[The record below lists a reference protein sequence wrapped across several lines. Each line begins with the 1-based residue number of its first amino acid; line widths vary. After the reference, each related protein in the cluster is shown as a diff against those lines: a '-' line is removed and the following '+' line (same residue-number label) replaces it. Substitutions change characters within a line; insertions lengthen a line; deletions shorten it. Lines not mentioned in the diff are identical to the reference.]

1 MINDVSPHNPD
12 KTKKEV
18 SFGYKKKRIGGH
30 QPLSDEDPIDIRQ
43 LIETMQSNLVELFD
57 QLRELRSRLNL
68 ASDIPSDASPTIL
81 PLFSE
86 VKTPN
91 SDKHDS
97 VSTHATEDN
106 GISLPAKENET
117 SVAMEIPEDPDG
129 GANAKV
135 NRVLDPI
142 AHELRTGEAPAE
154 IIYEYLQAARE
165 YLIDDAAAESQN
177 GKVANDMDIV
187 LNFLKA
193 RGKRTIRPDERDN
206 ILKRIRRWKAHLAA

>member
-1 MINDVSPHNPD
+1 
-12 KTKKEV
+12 
-18 SFGYKKKRIGGH
+18 
-30 QPLSDEDPIDIRQ
+30 LSDEELNEIKQ
-43 LIETMQSNLVELFD
+43 LIDSMQSNLVELFD
-57 QLRELRSRLNL
+57 QLHDLRSRLNIV
-68 ASDIPSDASPTIL
+68 SNITSDAAPSIL

-91 SDKHDS
+91 SDAA
-97 VSTHATEDN
+97 STSSKPTVED
-106 GISLPAKENET
+106 KELNT
-117 SVAMEIPEDPDG
+117 AIMESEKPNDVMIPEDTEG
-129 GANAKV
+129 GNNAKV

-165 YLIDDAAAESQN
+165 YLIDDDNDESKK
-177 GKVANDMDIV
+177 GKVARDIDIV

-206 ILKRIRRWKAHLAA
+206 ILKRIRRWKAHLAV